1 MRPGQARS
9 PQEIFSSI
17 GLTTISF
24 LMLADEN
31 SHESTRSTG
40 SAALAYRRRRRG
52 EGIHGQTVNG
62 LFITFEGTEGSG
74 KSTHIQLLAER
85 LRAAG
90 RVVRVLREPGGTPI
104 GEEVRHTLKHSEQNH
119 AMTAETELLL
129 MNASRAQLVREVIRP
144 AVTAGNMVL
153 CDRFYDSTIAYQ
165 GYGRQ
170 LDLNLVRTIIE
181 FAVGAT
187 RPSLT
192 LLLLVPIDVSEAR
205 RRARKHGMTSG
216 VPSEGTKPEGHTPPI
231 ISEPWRDRIE
241 EAGRDFFQRVEDGY
255 KAIAAAEPGRV
266 MTIDSTQPV
275 EAVTAA
281 IWRRVESLLEQS
293 RPG

>member
-1 MRPGQARS
+1 MK
-9 PQEIFSSI
+9 
-17 GLTTISF
+17 GL
-24 LMLADEN
+24 L
-31 SHESTRSTG
+31 
-40 SAALAYRRRRRG
+40 
-52 EGIHGQTVNG
+52 
-62 LFITFEGTEGSG
+62 ITFEGTEGSG

-85 LRAAG
+85 LRATG
-90 RVVRVLREPGGTPI
+90 RIVHVLREPGGTPI
-104 GEEVRHTLKHSEQNH
+104 GEEVRHTLKHSQQNH

-144 AVTAGNMVL
+144 AMTAGDMVL

-170 LDLNLVRTIIE
+170 LDLNLVRTIID

-205 RRARKHGMTSG
+205 RRERKHGMSSDMAIDG
-216 VPSEGTKPEGHTPPI
+216 IKPEGHTPPI

-266 MTIDSTQPV
+266 LPIDSTQPV
-275 EAVTAA
+275 EAVTTA
-281 IWRRVESLLEQS
+281 IWRRVEPLLE
-293 RPG
+293 RTKPG